1 MLVITRGYPKHWQPW
16 RPCMAMARISRRSSR
31 NGPWV
36 GCKQPWIR
44 WRRSWAAT
52 DRRNRFPKKDLWV
65 GATAMENSHCS
76 GPLIE
81 DLPTENGDFCHVSD
95 GNFRIAGVT
104 HPVHLIRGGH
114 LVLAG
119 GVASAGKA
127 GPWMAWMTDDDGMRH
142 WSESS
147 NIMASL
153 ASLL

>member
-1 MLVITRGYPKHWQPW
+1 M
-16 RPCMAMARISRRSSR
+16 
-31 NGPWV
+31 
-36 GCKQPWIR
+36 
-44 WRRSWAAT
+44 
-52 DRRNRFPKKDLWV
+52 RNRFPKKDLWV
-65 GATAMENSHCS
+65 GVTAMENSHCS

-127 GPWMAWMTDDDGMRH
+127 GPWDGMDDG
-142 WSESS
+142 
-147 NIMASL
+147 
-153 ASLL
+153 